1 MCCNDF
7 STQMPWSTYDDT
19 AGDVSMDDFSIA
31 RDMYEGGTVPLVRRA
46 IAAGFGPEGTLQA
59 YLDYPPDWMLKGALP
74 DDATVDPKY
83 YDALALYFARYAEEI
98 RAALGR
104 NLSFVEFFNEPTD
117 SYTAMS
123 AAQLATFLGRHAGP
137 LFENRGLWPATSSRT
152 AARRSA
158 TRRTSSSPPS
168 SPIRTPPS
176 TRRDRLPRVRLPA
189 LSARQP
195 KSNCSAA
202 REKPSSPTCARG
214 SRRGRCG

>member
-31 RDMYEGGTVPLVRRA
+31 RDMYEGGTVRSCAARSPPASVRGHP
-46 IAAGFGPEGTLQA
+46 AGVPRLSA
-59 YLDYPPDWMLKGALP
+59 RLDAQGALP
-74 DDATVDPKY
+74 DDATVDPQY
-83 YDALALYFARYAEEI
+83 YDALALYFARYAEEM

-137 LFENRGLWPATSSRT
+137 LFEKRGLWPATKLSYGGQAERHYG
-152 AARRSA
+152 APVRPRRP
-158 TRRTSSSPPS
+158 RR
-168 SPIRTPPS
+168 
-176 TRRDRLPRVRLPA
+176 
-189 LSARQP
+189 
-195 KSNCSAA
+195 
-202 REKPSSPTCARG
+202 
-214 SRRGRCG
+214 